1 MQRHYRF
8 EIISVSREKNFLPC
22 STEWDKSVYFT
33 PSNLLL
39 KSVVKMKHLTREQR
53 YGISLMLQEGKSRK
67 DIAKSIGVSVS
78 TISRELRKNCDMRNG
93 TYNYDLA
100 QRKYE
105 TRLKLRGRKPVFTKE
120 MKETVI
126 SLLEE
131 GYSPE
136 QIKGRS
142 NVEGFAMVS
151 HETMYRWIWE
161 DKRKKGTLYQYLRRK
176 GKKYNK
182 RGNSLAGRGYIPN
195 RVDIEERPA
204 IVDLKE
210 RFGNLEIDTVIGSN
224 HKGALVT
231 INDRLTS
238 KVWIRKLSGKDAVL
252 LALKTIEALQP
263 IKDLIHTITAD
274 NGKEFAKHQEI
285 ADKLEIS
292 FCFCKPYHSW
302 ERGANENMNG
312 LIRQYIPKGTDFSG
326 ITDEFVSWVENKL
339 NNRPRKRLGYLTPN
353 EKFNLLLTN

>member
-1 MQRHYRF
+1 
-8 EIISVSREKNFLPC
+8 
-22 STEWDKSVYFT
+22 
-33 PSNLLL
+33 
-39 KSVVKMKHLTREQR
+39 MKHLTREQR

-67 DIAKSIGVSVS
+67 YIAKSIGVSTS

-93 TYNYDLA
+93 
-100 QRKYE
+100 
-105 TRLKLRGRKPVFTKE
+105 
-120 MKETVI
+120 VI

-151 HETMYRWIWE
+151 HETTYRWIWD

-182 RGNSLAGRGYIPN
+182 RGNAIAGRWNIPN
-195 RVDIEERPA
+195 RIDIEERPA

-224 HKGALVT
+224 HKGSLVT

-238 KVWIRKLSGKDAVL
+238 KVWIRKLSGKDAAP

-263 IKDLIHTITAD
+263 IKDFIHTITAD
-274 NGKEFAKHQEI
+274 NGKEFANHQEI
-285 ADKLEIS
+285 AKELENS
-292 FCFCKPYHSW
+292 FYFCKPYHSW

-353 EKFNLLLTN
+353 EKFNSILTN

>member
-1 MQRHYRF
+1 
-8 EIISVSREKNFLPC
+8 
-22 STEWDKSVYFT
+22 
-33 PSNLLL
+33 
-39 KSVVKMKHLTREQR
+39 
-53 YGISLMLQEGKSRK
+53 MLQEGKSRK
-67 DIAKSIGVSVS
+67 DIAKVLGVSTS

-105 TRLKLRGRKPVFTKE
+105 TRMKLRGRKQVFKKE

-142 NVEGFAMVS
+142 NVEGFAMG
-151 HETMYRWIWE
+151 H
-161 DKRKKGTLYQYLRRK
+161 
-176 GKKYNK
+176 
-182 RGNSLAGRGYIPN
+182 IPN
-195 RVDIEERPA
+195 RIDIEERPS
-204 IVDLKE
+204 IVDLKQ
-210 RFGNLEIDTVIGSN
+210 RFGDLEIDTVIGSN
-224 HKGALVT
+224 HKGVLVT

-238 KVWIRKLSGKDAVL
+238 KVWIRKLSGKDATP

-285 ADKLEIS
+285 AKELQIS
-292 FCFCKPYHSW
+292 FYFCKPYHSW
-302 ERGANENMNG
+302 ERGANE
-312 LIRQYIPKGTDFSG
+312 
-326 ITDEFVSWVENKL
+326 
-339 NNRPRKRLGYLTPN
+339 
-353 EKFNLLLTN
+353 KFNSILTN

>member
-1 MQRHYRF
+1 M
-8 EIISVSREKNFLPC
+8 
-22 STEWDKSVYFT
+22 
-33 PSNLLL
+33 
-39 KSVVKMKHLTREQR
+39 
-53 YGISLMLQEGKSRK
+53 
-67 DIAKSIGVSVS
+67 
-78 TISRELRKNCDMRNG
+78 
-93 TYNYDLA
+93 
-100 QRKYE
+100 
-105 TRLKLRGRKPVFTKE
+105 KLRGRKPVFTE
-120 MKETVI
+120 GMKETVI

-151 HETMYRWIWE
+151 HETIYRWIWE
-161 DKRKKGTLYQYLRRK
+161 DKRKKGTLYQHLRRK
-176 GKKYNK
+176 GKKYDK

-195 RVDIEERPA
+195 RVVIEERPA

-210 RFGNLEIDTVIGSN
+210 RFGDLEIDTVIGSN

-238 KVWIRKLSGKDAVL
+238 KVWIRKLSGKDAAP

-285 ADKLEIS
+285 AKELEIS
-292 FCFCKPYHSW
+292 FYFCKPYHSW
-302 ERGANENMNG
+302 ERGANKNTNG
-312 LIRQYIPKGTDFSG
+312 LIRQYIPKGTDFCG
-326 ITDEFVSWVENKL
+326 ITDEFASWVEDKL

-353 EKFNLLLTN
+353 EKFNLVLTNSNSIAFKS